1 VDNPARVDKA
11 EKDETVSSD
20 PHDDESR
27 EEDRPVDDDLSA
39 GERELL
45 AAFERLSP
53 QGSLQWG
60 FDDAMRRIAD
70 PGTESITAPWKGLPD
85 DLWERGRSALI
96 GQRFVGDVAGVMAEL
111 LAADSRSVA
120 RGVADGR
127 FLAVWDALR
136 YLAARVERLEA
147 RVDPLGF
154 EAAEQ
159 AVPVPDPTE
168 WVEQLPGWLEVSEQ
182 TRPVIVGESGDGG
195 LLDALRRA
203 GLRVRGVEPRGESVW
218 RSIASDKEGSA
229 TGGGTD
235 GVEMAEV
242 VDLLAGLPGGAAAG
256 VVLLGCVD
264 RLDLV
269 AKLELLDQSMRVVV
283 PGGAVVV
290 LAADRSVWDE
300 ALSVPERDLAR
311 GHPLHPKTWELLLHR
326 AGAVE
331 VVSHRA
337 RSGTVHAVVGR
348 VRS

>member
-1 VDNPARVDKA
+1 M
-11 EKDETVSSD
+11 SSED

-27 EEDRPVDDDLSA
+27 EEDRSVDDDLSA

-111 LAADSRSVA
+111 LAADSRLVA

-154 EAAEQ
+154 EAAER
-159 AVPVPDPTE
+159 AVPVPDP
-168 WVEQLPGWLEVSEQ
+168 VEWLEDLPRWLAVSEQ
-182 TRPVIVGESGDGG
+182 RGPVIVGESGDGG

-203 GLRVRGVEPRGESVW
+203 GLRVRGVEPRGASVW
-218 RSIASDKEGSA
+218 RSLAGDREASA
-229 TGGGTD
+229 TDGGTD

-242 VDLLAGLPGGAAAG
+242 VDFLAGLPDDGAAG
-256 VVLLGCVD
+256 IVLLGCVD

-269 AKLELLDQSMRVVV
+269 AKLELLDQSIRVVA

-290 LAADRSVWDE
+290 LATDRSVWDE
-300 ALSVPERDLAR
+300 ALSVPERDLAQ
-311 GHPLHPKTWELLLHR
+311 GHPLHSETWELLLHR
-326 AGAVE
+326 AGAVDA
-331 VVSHRA
+331 VSYRA
-337 RSGTVHAVVGR
+337 SSGTVHAIVAR
-348 VRS
+348 VQP